1 MNLSLV
7 GDTFGSGGTFGVPIN
22 ANKINQII
30 QVQAYPINPSTNLRD
45 AIYIKTDEDKYLE
58 EKEFKIRQEF
68 NDFIYEYYEK
78 RGHKLD
84 PYIKNKLWTSFKF
97 EKKRQENGFIT
108 YLINLL
114 EKIEDEYF

>member
-1 MNLSLV
+1 MNLPLEQDNSKK
-7 GDTFGSGGTFGVPIN
+7 DVPFNIPIG
-22 ANKINQII
+22 ANKSNLAI
-30 QVQAYPINPSTNLRD
+30 QVQAHPINSFTNLRD

-68 NDFIYEYYEK
+68 NDFIYEYYGK

-84 PYIKNKLWTSFKF
+84 QYTKNKLWTSFKF
-97 EKKRQENGFIT
+97 DKKRQENGLIT
-108 YLINLL
+108 YLVNWM